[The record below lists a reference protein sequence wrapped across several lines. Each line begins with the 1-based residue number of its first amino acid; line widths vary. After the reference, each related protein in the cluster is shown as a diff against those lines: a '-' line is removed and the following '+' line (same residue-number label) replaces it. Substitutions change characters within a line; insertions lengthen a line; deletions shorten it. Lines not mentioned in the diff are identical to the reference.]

1 MRSSQR
7 NASGIVISC
16 VLSGYRA
23 GKNTER
29 RGFTIN
35 FRVNITQQL
44 EPFAPYVVGDLLA
57 PLVALKGK
65 PGEAEL
71 GEGIPFCGADGL
83 ALDKA
88 FGRLGWGFGTDD
100 TRRWCGILL
109 VRPDRPP
116 LSPQNLR
123 LICEIVDPL
132 AIVSLDE
139 TARASLVDAFGST
152 EEGFLADFTPGS
164 QTWILGRHLVS
175 VENFE
180 DSLADEGTKQKA
192 WAQLKRCAFSQH
204 T

>member
-1 MRSSQR
+1 MCLPGCHARE
-7 NASGIVISC
+7 NI
-16 VLSGYRA
+16 
-23 GKNTER
+23 GK
-29 RGFTIN
+29 RGFVVD
-35 FRVNITQQL
+35 FHAEITRQL
-44 EPFAPYVVGDLLA
+44 EPFAPCVIGDPLA
-57 PLVALKGK
+57 SLVALKGR

-71 GEGIPFCGADGL
+71 GGDIPFRGADGL

-109 VRPDRPP
+109 ACPDRPP
-116 LSPQNLR
+116 LSPQDLR

-139 TARASLVDAFGST
+139 PARTSLIGAFESA

-175 VENFE
+175 VEDFE
-180 DSLADEGTKQKA
+180 DSLTDEGAKQKA
-192 WAQLKRCAFSQH
+192 WAQLRRCAFPQH
-204 T
+204 I